1 MSKLILLAVLAGI
14 AWYGWKAW
22 GKKLKRMMEPDAAP
36 TPTAPADK
44 VAAPALAEDLVP
56 CRICGTYVAAGTSQ
70 TCGRPECRPAG
81 QNPA

>member
-14 AWYGWKAW
+14 AWYGWKSW
-22 GKKLKRMMEPDAAP
+22 GKKIRRMMEPEAP
-36 TPTAPADK
+36 SGPPVAPEK
-44 VAAPALAEDLVP
+44 APPQPSAEDLVP
-56 CRICGTYVAAGTSQ
+56 CRICGTYVAAGAGQ